1 MKKIFLMMFVLA
13 TFILS
18 GCNTQAAGTQKV
30 DGDLTAPLKISMLN
44 IDHGDAILI
53 QTKEQTILV
62 DTANSPNHDLL
73 VKELEKLSVTKIDK
87 LILTHP
93 HVDHIGGASMLI
105 KPTDKQLKKYPYLE
119 KISVAKVYDNG
130 VFFTNGS
137 YKNYM
142 KAVEATGITRQS
154 LKVGDTLDFGSGV
167 EFKVLFPTKD
177 YVAEMNRRQ
186 EAKLEDETAEDDDTK
201 NDREYKMN
209 NSSIVGRLTYKD
221 FSMMFTG
228 DCEKE
233 SEEKIV
239 LGNDEKNLKC
249 NILKAGHHGSK
260 NSSAVK
266 FIRAVNPEYVL
277 ISAGNKEENNNAK
290 GTPHLKLMERYLEQ
304 GIDAKKIFCTRWN
317 GTITVTSD
325 GKNFSV
331 KPEVNVDW
339 FENWMA
345 KKKQTGAI

>member
-1 MKKIFLMMFVLA
+1 MKKIFLMMLMLTA
-13 TFILS
+13 FILS
-18 GCNTQAAGTQKV
+18 GCDTQAAGTRKV
-30 DGDLTAPLKISMLN
+30 DGDLTTPLKISMLN

-53 QTKEQTILV
+53 QTKDQTILF
-62 DTANSPNHDLL
+62 DSANSSHHDLL

-105 KPTDKQLKKYPYLE
+105 KPTDRQLKKYPYLE
-119 KISVAKVYDNG
+119 KISVAKVYDNA
-130 VFFTNGS
+130 VFFTNGA

-154 LKVGDTLDFGSGV
+154 LKVGDTLDFGDDV
-167 EFKVLFPTKD
+167 EFKVLWPTED
-177 YVAEMNRRQ
+177 YVAEKNRRQ
-186 EAKLEDETAEDDDTK
+186 EAKLDNENAEDDDTK

-209 NSSIVGRLTYKD
+209 NSSLVGRLTYKD

-233 SEEKIV
+233 SEAKIV
-239 LGNDEKNLKC
+239 LSNDEKDLKC

-260 NSSAVK
+260 NSSSVK
-266 FIRAVNPEYVL
+266 FIRAVNPEYIL

-304 GIDAKKIFCTRWN
+304 GIDEKKIFCTRWN
-317 GTITVTSD
+317 GTIIVTTD
-325 GKNFSV
+325 GKTFSV
-331 KPEVNVDW
+331 NPEVNVDW
-339 FENWMA
+339 VENWIA